1 MSASNNKFLSYTN
14 PQLNEVRLPV
24 MLSIPDEVRLAVE
37 AEINTSFIDNILA
50 DIYKEE
56 LRRGIMMYSIPG
68 YKKVMEILEIKDDI
82 KYKYKKKG
90 KRYIRKVVKD
100 GLVVIGREKYEK
112 CSEEI

>member
-1 MSASNNKFLSYTN
+1 MEENKLY
-14 PQLNEVRLPV
+14 EVRLPV
-24 MLSIPDEVRLAVE
+24 MMPITDEVRTALE
-37 AEINTSFIDNILA
+37 TEIDTSFIDNIIA

-68 YKKVMEILEIKDDI
+68 YKKVIEILDIKDDI

-90 KRYIRKVVKD
+90 NRYIRKVVKD

>member
-1 MSASNNKFLSYTN
+1 MEKDKFLSYTN
-14 PQLNEVRLPV
+14 PQLNEVRLPI
-24 MLSIPDEVRLAVE
+24 MMSIPDEVLLSVE
-37 AEINTSFIDNILA
+37 KEIDTSFIDNIVA
-50 DIYKEE
+50 DIYKEQ

-68 YKKVMEILEIKDDI
+68 YKKVIEILDIKDDI

-90 KRYIRKVVKD
+90 NRYIRKVVKD